1 MDLQGFDPVQHSN
14 RREREAACRNSSRDY
29 DSNAE
34 ALLLWEYDR
43 AMHLS
48 DHAFRRLVDE
58 ALDQVPEEFRFYL
71 KGVPVVIEGWPPDDI
86 LDALGV
92 PEDGTL
98 YGLYSGHPITEGP
111 PGSGE
116 LPPRITIFRA
126 PLLEDCEDEA
136 ELRDEVT
143 TTILHEIAHHFGIGE
158 ARLKEL
164 GLD

>member
-1 MDLQGFDPVQHSN
+1 MAQPVM
-14 RREREAACRNSSRDY
+14 EG
-29 DSNAE
+29 
-34 ALLLWEYDR
+34 EYDR

-58 ALDQVPEEFRFYL
+58 ALDQVPEELRIYL
-71 KGVPVVIEGWPPDDI
+71 KGVPVVIEGWPPDEL

-98 YGLYSGHPITEGP
+98 YGLYSGRPITEGP

-116 LPPRITIFRA
+116 LPPRITIFQA
-126 PLLEDCEDEA
+126 PLLEDCESEA

-143 TTILHEIAHHFGIGE
+143 ITVLHEIAHHFGIGE

-164 GLD
+164 GWD